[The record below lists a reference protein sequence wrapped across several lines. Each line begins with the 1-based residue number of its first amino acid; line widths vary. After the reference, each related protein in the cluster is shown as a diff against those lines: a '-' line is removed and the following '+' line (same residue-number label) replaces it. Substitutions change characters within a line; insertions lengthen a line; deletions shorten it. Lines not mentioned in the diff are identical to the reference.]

1 MEICQRTLLEFASR
15 GVSRLAS
22 AKVRTFL
29 ITKKPFPYFSYK
41 KVDFYQK
48 TAGYTIYNIYI
59 GAMIISPI
67 YAMRRIWRVYAKRP
81 YFGHDCGGLVKF
93 VGRKQ
98 YYVGIRHLY

>member
-1 MEICQRTLLEFASR
+1 MI
-15 GVSRLAS
+15 VSS
-22 AKVRTFL
+22 
-29 ITKKPFPYFSYK
+29 
-41 KVDFYQK
+41 
-48 TAGYTIYNIYI
+48 
-59 GAMIISPI
+59 I

>member
-1 MEICQRTLLEFASR
+1 MF
-15 GVSRLAS
+15 SRLAN

-59 GAMIISPI
+59 GAMIISLI
-67 YAMRRIWRVYAKRP
+67 YAMRRIWRVYAKRR

-98 YYVGIRHLY
+98 YHVGIRHLY